1 MTMRSFTELRTSADR
16 SAQTSHA
23 RRDPTDLDDLLAAA
37 RHYAHTYL
45 RDEFADPDDCLDEDH
60 FRAVQHL
67 FDAID
72 RASTREEKRATA

>member
-1 MTMRSFTELRTSADR
+1 MTMRSFTELRTPADR
-16 SAQTSHA
+16 AAPAPRA
-23 RRDPTDLDDLLAAA
+23 RRDAADFDALLAAA

-72 RASTREEKRATA
+72 RASTRETERATA